1 MAALT
6 TSTPFTVVW
15 STSTI
20 TQPGGLFPKIMN
32 VSADPGGQ
40 LLVPCGFGISI
51 GTRAQHHHE
60 QRGWP
65 DLAGNRIVYRNRG
78 TGPVHETLL
87 ARLVYLAK
95 DHILLPAPPLVELAE
110 ATVAVSFRMH
120 LPILFPSQLQR
131 QMAMLLQLSVQ
142 GGKIREDL
150 FGESFYYLL
159 PSEQCLLDA
168 LLVPAFR
175 QRPGYPG
182 RCCPLQV
189 VMDGSLT
196 DRTSSG
202 DLPLP
207 QPQLKAEAEDFLD
220 LTHGHS
226 PGWHAVAPL
235 SCFRRTAC
243 LLVMS

>member
-1 MAALT
+1 
-6 TSTPFTVVW
+6 
-15 STSTI
+15 
-20 TQPGGLFPKIMN
+20 MN

-40 LLVPCGFGISI
+40 LLVLGGFGISV

-65 DLAGNRIVYRNRG
+65 DFAGNRIVHRNRG
-78 TGPVHETLL
+78 TGPVDESLL
-87 ARLVYLAK
+87 AGLVYLAQN
-95 DHILLPAPPLVELAE
+95 HILLPAPPLVEPAE
-110 ATVAVSFRMH
+110 ATVAVAFRMH
-120 LPILFPSQLQR
+120 LPVFFPSQLQC
-131 QMAMLLQLSVQ
+131 QMAMLLQLRMQ

-150 FGESFYYLL
+150 LGESFYHL
-159 PSEQCLLDA
+159 PLSEQCLLNA

-175 QRPGYPG
+175 SRPGYPG

-220 LTHGHS
+220 LTHGQS
-226 PGWHAVAPL
+226 PGWQAFSPV
-235 SCFRRTAC
+235 SCLRRTAC
-243 LLVMS
+243 LL